1 MKNIALIG
9 STGSIGVNTL
19 KVIES
24 HPDKF
29 RVVSLAAG
37 KNSDLLLEQ
46 ARKFKPSLI
55 CIREREQAVLLKNKL
70 ARTSI
75 RVVWG
80 EEGLKEASSCSN
92 ADTAVFSVVGA
103 QGLRPL
109 MAAIRAGKTICFAN
123 KEPFV
128 IAGELINRLAVKHG
142 VKILPIDSEHS
153 AVFQCLEGKKSGE
166 VRRIILTSSGGP
178 FRAVTRRALCK
189 VTVRDALNHPR
200 WKMGK
205 KITIDSATLMNKG
218 LEVIEAAN
226 LFDMPV
232 EKIEVLIHPEA
243 IIHSLV
249 EFIDGSHMAQLAITD
264 MRIPIQ
270 YAIGYPE
277 RLDSNGLP
285 RLDLT
290 SVGRFHFEKPDMEKF
305 PCLGLGYEAKRTGG
319 TMPAVLNAANEMAV
333 GSFLEGK
340 ISFVDIPLNIEKIMK
355 KHRVVRKPG
364 LEDILEADRW
374 AREVFNAGRRVG
386 CRY

>member
-1 MKNIALIG
+1 MKKIALIG

-19 KVIES
+19 KVIEN
-24 HPDKF
+24 HPDRF

-46 ARKFKPSLI
+46 ARKFKPALI
-55 CIREREQAVLLKNKL
+55 CIRDKEMALTLKSKL
-70 ARTSI
+70 SRTGI

-80 EEGLKEASSCSN
+80 EEGLLEASSYRT

-103 QGLRPL
+103 QGLKPL
-109 MAAIRAGKTICFAN
+109 MASIRAGKNVCFAN

-128 IAGELINRLAVKHG
+128 IAGELINRLAEKHG

-153 AVFQCLEGKKSGE
+153 AVLQCLEGRKTGD
-166 VRRIILTSSGGP
+166 VRRVILTSSGGP
-178 FRAVTRRALCK
+178 FRGATGRELRK
-189 VTVRDALNHPR
+189 VTVRNALKHPC

-226 LFDMPV
+226 LFNLPV

-243 IIHSLV
+243 IIHSMV
-249 EFIDGSHMAQLAITD
+249 EFIDGSHLAQLAITD

-290 SVGRFHFEKPDMEKF
+290 RVGSFHFEKPDMEKF

-340 ISFVDIPLNIEKIMK
+340 ISFVDIPFNIEKIMK
-355 KHRVVRKPG
+355 KHRVVRHPDID
-364 LEDILEADRW
+364 EILEADRW
-374 AREVFNAGRRVG
+374 AREAFNAGRSFG
-386 CRY
+386 CR

>member
-1 MKNIALIG
+1 MKKIALIG

-19 KVIES
+19 KVIE
-24 HPDKF
+24 HHADKF

-37 KNSDLLLEQ
+37 NNMELLLEQ
-46 ARKFKPSLI
+46 ARRFRPAVI
-55 CIREREQAVLLKNKL
+55 CIRDREKARILKSKL
-70 ARTSI
+70 AGSRT

-80 EEGLKEASSCSN
+80 DEGLMEASTHPQ
-92 ADTAVFSVVGA
+92 ADMTVFSVVGA

-109 MAAIRAGKTICFAN
+109 VAAIKARKTICFAN

-128 IAGELINRLAVKHG
+128 IAGELINRLAQKYG
-142 VKILPIDSEHS
+142 VRILPIDSEHS
-153 AVFQCLEGKKSGE
+153 AVFQCLDGKKTSE
-166 VRRIILTSSGGP
+166 IRRIILTSSGGP
-178 FRAVTRRALCK
+178 FRTLKMKALEK
-189 VTVRDALNHPR
+189 VTVAAALNHPR

-226 LFDMPV
+226 LFGVPV
-232 EKIEVLIHPEA
+232 EKIKVLIHPEA

-249 EFIDGSHMAQLAITD
+249 EFIDGSHLAQLAITD

-285 RLDLT
+285 RLEL
-290 SVGRFHFEKPDMEKF
+290 SRIRQFHFEEPDTAKF
-305 PCLGLGYEAKRTGG
+305 PCLELGYEAKRTGG

-340 ISFVDIPLNIEKIMK
+340 ISFVDIPLRIEKVMK
-355 KHRVVRKPG
+355 KHRAVKKPG
-364 LEDILEADRW
+364 LGDILEADRW
-374 AREVFNAGRRVG
+374 ARGAF
-386 CRY
+386 